1 MRILREISLARFP
14 TIRSFSIVTAL
25 MLAILIGLGVS
36 EGFAK
41 EGHRDQLVPPI
52 VGISTT
58 VPPYL
63 WGL

>member
-1 MRILREISLARFP
+1 MRILREISLAGFL
-14 TIRSFSIVTAL
+14 TLRSLGIVVAFI
-25 MLAILIGLGVS
+25 LAILIGLDVS

-41 EGHRDQLVPPI
+41 EGHRDQLVPI

-58 VPPYL
+58 EPPSL

>member
-1 MRILREISLARFP
+1 MRILREISLASFP
-14 TIRSFSIVTAL
+14 TIRSLGIVTAL
-25 MLAILIGLGVS
+25 MLAILIGLDVS

-41 EGHRDQLVPPI
+41 EGHRDQLVPI

-58 VPPYL
+58 EPPCL